1 MQLGFLGIGFFAFQ
15 LWVYHVLV
23 TMYEYHIL
31 GTIWGFAIV
40 LAECAQLY
48 DKWGH
53 STNTVVTHHM
63 EPKNAVI
70 KHSHQ
75 SISIGFVFAFLRTE
89 LSLEVYFRNLSTVPL
104 LKTNVV
110 RLLWGHHTRLVTLA
124 LWVKVTQGLRLTI
137 ILVTTTDMSC

>member
-31 GTIWGFAIV
+31 GTIWGFAIG

-63 EPKNAVI
+63 EPKNATQKRGNQTYSP
-70 KHSHQ
+70 KH
-75 SISIGFVFAFLRTE
+75 
-89 LSLEVYFRNLSTVPL
+89 
-104 LKTNVV
+104 
-110 RLLWGHHTRLVTLA
+110 
-124 LWVKVTQGLRLTI
+124 
-137 ILVTTTDMSC
+137 